1 VPTLPLPAIRANN
14 ISKVVIRDC
23 APKLIEKVG
32 KQQGLFV
39 GKADLMSI

>member
-14 ISKVVIRDC
+14 ISKVVKRDR

-39 GKADLMSI
+39 RKADLMSI